1 MNDRGGKSMKKA
13 YFIMGVTLL
22 AGLALAGC
30 SAAAN
35 KAAEGSTQPSAAV
48 EATDQDLADDW
59 YMGVLED
66 QAIKDQYSHYKLVDI
81 NLDGKPELFLST
93 TAESF
98 IGGEDK
104 ACLMANI
111 NGKTETLQEIGGAGG
126 EYWVPNKSDATL
138 TYFSRLSG
146 EGHITLY
153 NLTDTGLSEISTA
166 DYYAAHHYSEK
177 DNKEALY
184 FIDKKEVSEE
194 EYDSYFEQYGNQ
206 AGAITYE
213 PFGDNVGTVTINY
226 GTSDLYSQEEM
237 DAAIDVIQGEFANWK
252 GCVMHSIRYTSDDCN
267 SKENIEWV
275 NSLEEGKNYTQC
287 IQFQTDFHSPVKE
300 EDLKE
305 TAWEADQE
313 YKDYSW
319 TLARTDGGDWELV
332 NYGY

>member
-1 MNDRGGKSMKKA
+1 MKKS

-30 SAAAN
+30 AAAN
-35 KAAEGSTQPSAAV
+35 KSAEGSSQASTPV
-48 EATDQDLADDW
+48 ETTDQAQAADDW
-59 YMGVLED
+59 YMAVLED
-66 QAIKDQYSHYKLVDI
+66 QAIKDQYSHYKLEDI

-104 ACLMANI
+104 ACLMADI
-111 NGKTETLQEIGGAGG
+111 NGKAETLQEIGGAGG
-126 EYWVPNKSDATL
+126 EYWLVNKVDATL
-138 TYFSRLSG
+138 SYFSRLSG

-194 EYDSYFEQYGNQ
+194 EYDSYFEQYGGQ

-213 PFGDNVGTVTINY
+213 PFGDNIGTVTINY
-226 GTSDLYSQEEM
+226 GESDLYSQKEM
-237 DAAIDVIQGEFANWK
+237 DAAIEKI
-252 GCVMHSIRYTSDDCN
+252 
-267 SKENIEWV
+267 
-275 NSLEEGKNYTQC
+275 
-287 IQFQTDFHSPVKE
+287 
-300 EDLKE
+300 
-305 TAWEADQE
+305 
-313 YKDYSW
+313 
-319 TLARTDGGDWELV
+319 
-332 NYGY
+332 